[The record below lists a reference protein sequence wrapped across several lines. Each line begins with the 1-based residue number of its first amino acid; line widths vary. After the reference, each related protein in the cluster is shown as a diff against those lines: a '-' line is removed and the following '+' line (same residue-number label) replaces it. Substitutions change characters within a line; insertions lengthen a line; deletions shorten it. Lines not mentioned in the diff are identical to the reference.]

1 MKLGSKK
8 VGKVT
13 DPELWKHFWTGR
25 EGPKRS
31 KNDPKMSV
39 LGGFERKSNLFL
51 CTIFN
56 SVWKW
61 EQCYIYLPKLLVC
74 KKSSFWVMVQSR
86 PIRIQDS
93 LNCNMSETSWG
104 MKLTFCSWISIH
116 RNNRYRWTHIC
127 HHFWHAQP
135 FLCSGRAGHVKSGD
149 KYWAALSPV

>member
-1 MKLGSKK
+1 MKLGSQK

-31 KNDPKMSV
+31 KNDPEMSV

-104 MKLTFCSWISIH
+104 MKLTFCSWISTH
-116 RNNRYRWTHIC
+116 RNNRYSRTFQIGVLRKGWACQKRWQI
-127 HHFWHAQP
+127 
-135 FLCSGRAGHVKSGD
+135 LSGFISSISWVI
-149 KYWAALSPV
+149 WC

>member
-1 MKLGSKK
+1 MFYIKLESQK
-8 VGKVT
+8 VAKAT

-31 KNDPKMSV
+31 KNDPKMSA

-61 EQCYIYLPKLLVC
+61 EQCYIYLQKLLVC
-74 KKSSFWVMVQSR
+74 RKSSFWVMVQSR

-93 LNCNMSETSWG
+93 LNCKISETSWG
-104 MKLTFCSWISIH
+104 MKLTFCSWISTH
-116 RNNRYRWTHIC
+116 RNNRYSWTFQIGVLR
-127 HHFWHAQP
+127 HA
-135 FLCSGRAGHVKSGD
+135 KSGD
-149 KYWAALSPV
+149 KYWATLSPVSA